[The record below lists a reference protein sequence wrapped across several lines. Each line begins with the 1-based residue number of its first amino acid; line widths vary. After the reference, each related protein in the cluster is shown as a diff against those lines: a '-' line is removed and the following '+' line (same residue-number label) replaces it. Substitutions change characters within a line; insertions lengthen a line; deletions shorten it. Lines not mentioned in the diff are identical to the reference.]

1 MRVVGVVVFLR
12 HPFCYSKTHAE
23 PGSAH
28 HKLPALA
35 ARVGLYLRGNRRN
48 VNLYMKASY
57 HQDDDHSLRL
67 CSTFGSVKPLDIL
80 RRPMD
85 KMMFSLPYPSG
96 FCAFT

>member
-85 KMMFSLPYPSG
+85 KMMFSLP
-96 FCAFT
+96 